1 MINMRH
7 IRKYNESTQE
17 FTFID
22 IVNILQDII
31 DDVDSKYLVIYSATG
46 NAYYGDDIHR
56 RGIESI
62 FKFKRYPSSS
72 NREFKFRIDFI
83 KNKNYNELVDFLDE
97 MKTVVGRF
105 EDEGFYVHMM
115 EPMLNNDSDKYDCHG
130 VEYRF
135 ESSGG

>member
-1 MINMRH
+1 MKH
-7 IRKYNESTQE
+7 LRKYNESAQE

-31 DDVDSKYLVIYSATG
+31 DDTESKYLVIYSATG

-62 FKFKRYPSSS
+62 FKFKRYPNST

-83 KNKNYNELVDFLDE
+83 NNKDYNELVDFLDE
-97 MKTVVGRF
+97 MKAVVGRF
-105 EDEGFYVHMM
+105 ADEGFYVHMM
-115 EPMLNNDSDKYDCHG
+115 EPMLNHDSDKYACHG

>member
-1 MINMRH
+1 MKH

-31 DDVDSKYLVIYSATG
+31 DDTESKYVVIYSATG
-46 NAYYGDDIHR
+46 NAYYGEDIHR

-62 FKFKRYPSSS
+62 FKFKRYPSST
-72 NREFKFRIDFI
+72 NREFKFRVDFI
-83 KNKNYNELVDFLDE
+83 VSKDYNSLVDFLDE
-97 MKTVVGRF
+97 MKVVVGRF

-115 EPMLNNDSDKYDCHG
+115 DPQLSHDSDKYKCHG